1 MSWISSGHNFS
12 QVWPGE
18 VGGTNPQ
25 GHQAPESSLEK
36 GGSLGRPNK
45 VRRRN
50 FIALP
55 CCLSRIIMIE
65 VEEPEVQ
72 PGRDL
77 NRVKTPSASRTHWFR
92 WRSQEINFSLFP
104 LFLLF
109 FFHRSLSPFSAF
121 PPPEC
126 SRQEGWLYVKPTL
139 PHPISK
145 QGQMNHIVNAHRV
158 SQTSLEVKQI
168 AFALW
173 SLGHPKENKQN
184 QTNKSLF
191 QVPIS
196 NGNVKWVFVYRNGDF
211 FKKKCLKIRIH
222 SLPHQ
227 HSV

>member
-50 FIALP
+50 FIVLP

-109 FFHRSLSPFSAF
+109 FT
-121 PPPEC
+121 
-126 SRQEGWLYVKPTL
+126 V
-139 PHPISK
+139 
-145 QGQMNHIVNAHRV
+145 
-158 SQTSLEVKQI
+158 
-168 AFALW
+168 
-173 SLGHPKENKQN
+173 
-184 QTNKSLF
+184 
-191 QVPIS
+191 
-196 NGNVKWVFVYRNGDF
+196 
-211 FKKKCLKIRIH
+211 H
-222 SLPHQ
+222 SLPFLLSPLQ
-227 HSV
+227 SAADKRAGSTLSPPSPTPFQNKGK